1 MGNEISMKAYGITLL
16 LLANLASFASDA
28 QSEIEGYEDKFAA
41 INKERRGLDASD
53 LNKLSDPFLKTKS
66 VTYDSEGNSTASLF
80 ELQALFNN
88 KAKINGKW
96 SLLDKEGKVIIPP
109 KYDDISDIDKETK
122 SVFYVVK
129 DEKAGLVNMQGE
141 EITPISYDA
150 ISEGEKGVF
159 ILTQGNF
166 RGVLFK
172 QKILVP
178 PIYES
183 INGYATKIGL
193 YKNYKLW

>member
-53 LNKLSDPFLKTKS
+53 LNKLSDPFLTTKS
-66 VTYDSEGNSTASLF
+66 VTYDSAGNSTASLF

-96 SLLDKEGKVIIPP
+96 YYVKDKIGEYELSVIKGTSVVLANKEQKIDLNLKKGENKNVII
-109 KYDDISDIDKETK
+109 
-122 SVFYVVK
+122 
-129 DEKAGLVNMQGE
+129 
-141 EITPISYDA
+141 
-150 ISEGEKGVF
+150 
-159 ILTQGNF
+159 
-166 RGVLFK
+166 
-172 QKILVP
+172 KI
-178 PIYES
+178 
-183 INGYATKIGL
+183 K
-193 YKNYKLW
+193 

>member
-1 MGNEISMKAYGITLL
+1 MGNEISMKTYGIILL

-41 INKERRGLDASD
+41 INHERRGLDASD

-96 SLLDKEGKVIIPP
+96 YYVKDKIGEYELSVIKGTSVVLANKEQKIDLNLKKGENKNVII
-109 KYDDISDIDKETK
+109 
-122 SVFYVVK
+122 
-129 DEKAGLVNMQGE
+129 
-141 EITPISYDA
+141 
-150 ISEGEKGVF
+150 
-159 ILTQGNF
+159 
-166 RGVLFK
+166 
-172 QKILVP
+172 KI
-178 PIYES
+178 
-183 INGYATKIGL
+183 K
-193 YKNYKLW
+193 

>member
-1 MGNEISMKAYGITLL
+1 MGNEISMKTYGIILL

-96 SLLDKEGKVIIPP
+96 
-109 KYDDISDIDKETK
+109 Y
-122 SVFYVVK
+122 YVK
-129 DEKAGLVNMQGE
+129 DKIGE
-141 EITPISYDA
+141 YELSVI
-150 ISEGEKGVF
+150 KGTSV
-159 ILTQGNF
+159 
-166 RGVLFK
+166 VLANK
-172 QKILVP
+172 EQKIDLNLKKGENKNV
-178 PIYES
+178 
-183 INGYATKIGL
+183 INKI
-193 YKNYKLW
+193 K